1 MNAAPSLPLNIAF
14 YAPFKPLD
22 HPHPSGDR
30 AIASSLFNYLEGRG
44 HRLYIADRLRTRW
57 IFRQPWRWPH
67 LMIARQRVVRR
78 CTGKRTDLWLT
89 YHSYYKAPDLLGPVA
104 ARKGGLPYV
113 IFQASYA
120 TKYRRRPGTVLGFH
134 LNRRALLAADHIFVN
149 RHSDLKNLRRL
160 LPDERLTYVAPG
172 IFPDQFTFHAQS
184 RRELRGRWRA
194 DGLPVVMTAAMFRAD
209 VKTQGLL
216 LVIEA
221 LALLRR
227 RGRRFLLVIAGD
239 GPERGRLQAAARA
252 RIPGQC
258 RFLGRIAREE
268 MYRYY
273 SAVDLF
279 AFPGINESLGMV
291 FLEAQACHLPVV
303 AFDNGGIPEIV
314 RDGRTGFLT
323 PLFNLDAFAD
333 AIDQLI
339 TNPALCRNLGETAG
353 RHVRCHHDLDV
364 NYARMH
370 AKLVRITAGGMKT
383 NAPR

>member
-1 MNAAPSLPLNIAF
+1 MNAVSLLPLNIAF

-44 HRLYIADRLRTRW
+44 HRPFIADRLRTRW

-67 LMIARQRVVRR
+67 LMIAHRRVVRR
-78 CTGKRTDLWLT
+78 CTGKRADLWLT

-149 RHSDLKNLRRL
+149 RHSDLKNLKRL

-172 IFPDQFTFHAQS
+172 LFPAQFTFHAHS

-194 DGLPVVMTAAMFRAD
+194 EDLPVVLTAAMFRSD

-221 LALLRR
+221 LARLRR
-227 RGRRFLLVIAGD
+227 RGRRFLLVVAGD
-239 GPERGRLQAAARA
+239 GPERSRIEVAART
-252 RIPGQC
+252 RLPDQC
-258 RFLGRIAREE
+258 RFLGRIVREQ

-273 SAVDLF
+273 SAADLF

-291 FLEAQACHLPVV
+291 FLEAQACRLPVV

-314 RDGRTGFLT
+314 HAGRTGFLT
-323 PLFNLDAFAD
+323 PLFELDAFAD
-333 AIDQLI
+333 AIDHLI
-339 TNPALCRNLGETAG
+339 TNSALCRRMGDAAG
-353 RHVRCHHDLDV
+353 RHVRAHHDLDV

-370 AKLVRITAGGMKT
+370 AELVRIAADRKGGH
-383 NAPR
+383 APG